1 MKIKWIDIYNT
12 LWITAG
18 TEKESWKFSLKKT
31 FFLPIQ

>member
-18 TEKESWKFSLKKT
+18 TEKEFSLKKT